1 MVLRIDGNWT
11 KPVEPKPV
19 PKPQPKPQPHSP
31 VQKNVSKEAEM
42 RSLGANN
49 RLKLEKKFSA
59 NQPTPGAA
67 LDKINQLPQPDAKNT
82 AAIKTYKEQRSR
94 IADDAVKNS
103 APPKFEDFRRLG
115 LNGATASME
124 YRDALSGYN
133 SQIGELKK
141 ISAEAKTYP
150 DKILSPGEA
159 ATAINDLPRP
169 DRNNS
174 AEIKD
179 YNEKRADIA
188 DAALMYKSEPPKR
201 SDFKFAGNPRFADL
215 EFREA
220 TGAYHNNVNQLKNHS
235 NARYSRTP
243 PPMNDAEADKAASDL
258 IQKHGGA
265 TDENQAF
272 AVGQELAKLSRTKP
286 EEAILVM
293 NKVQEK
299 LNGTEKGD
307 NAASGF
313 IDSLTDGELENLAQ
327 TSAGKQMLTDLKP
340 HLLTGDVQDNE
351 RKQADRIDSAT
362 LSPKQKIEAAKQK
375 VETAYRE
382 KGAVE
387 AAKVLREQ
395 TEKLSPE
402 AAASIL
408 QKVKPTTDKIIADL
422 NDKAKSADGSY
433 GYNFNNL
440 EAQIGFDLTLADLSA
455 AVGRASQSPNGK
467 EIVKQFAAPIA
478 EFIKEN
484 GVGRFDEALG
494 KTIAFGGGAELSV
507 EVINQLQAAGKTDEA
522 DDILQNVQDGVKELK
537 ENLQKSLE
545 EYGKASEE
553 FQWLTKN
560 WGPMMDKNELENAIG
575 SYMGD
580 HPEIN
585 EKFANLDRL
594 TGSAVRTLNSLDTL
608 PDAVKSLDHYDD
620 VQDAAKELVEDEKAQ
635 SLITT
640 MPSATRE
647 FANLIKLQTAG
658 EPTLLDGIKDET
670 GLIGDVKGFGEK
682 MSNVLL
688 KATVSSAIEAKL
700 AGDTKKAT
708 QVLDNLKSYGK
719 LLGVS
724 DADLKKAIDGQPAT
738 AGKRAVAGLK
748 DIQAATS
755 RADAEAKL
763 RSFNE
768 DFKVGAFAADQPL
781 GQAFR
786 GAGILL
792 SLPGTIDSIKN
803 IDNPLDA
810 AKALTDAAGLGKDA
824 AELFSGVIKNA
835 KVTGF
840 VESAGFEAAG
850 KVLGVVGLVLNGI
863 SLIDDLTG
871 DDKDLA
877 NAGFDL
883 AALGGGAAVLFAG
896 GPVTLGIGAVVLLGA
911 SIGKFIYG
919 NTKEANKHENETTEK
934 FLRDGGVNPDV
945 TGELRNQDGDGR
957 SPAPVFTALAKE
969 LGVKPQE
976 FLDYL
981 STLPADKVQDLV
993 EIAHGVDPD
1002 DSGNYPVSK
1011 EQPKH
1016 VYGGRGYSGVV
1027 VDESPNDLTDL
1038 AKWMKDNG
1046 YNAPGI

>member
-19 PKPQPKPQPHSP
+19 PKHHPKTHALSP
-31 VQKNVSKEAEM
+31 SHNNVSKTADM
-42 RSLGANN
+42 RLLGANN
-49 RLKLEKKFSA
+49 RLKLERKFSA
-59 NQPTPGAA
+59 NQPTPGDA
-67 LDKINQLPQPDAKNT
+67 LNKINQLPQPNAKNT

-94 IADDAVKNS
+94 IAEDAVKNS
-103 APPKFEDFRRLG
+103 TPPKFEDFRRLG

-179 YNEKRADIA
+179 YNQKRADVA

-201 SDFKFAGNPRFADL
+201 EDFKFAGNPRFADL

-220 TGAYHNNVNQLKNHS
+220 SANYSTNLSQLKDYS
-235 NARYSRTP
+235 SARYSQTP

-286 EEAILVM
+286 NEAILVM
-293 NKVQEK
+293 NKVQAQ

-340 HLLTGDVQDNE
+340 HLLTGDVHDSE
-351 RKQADRIDSAT
+351 RRQADRIDSAT
-362 LSPKQKIEAAKQK
+362 MSQNQKIEAAKQK
-375 VETAYRE
+375 IETAYKD

-387 AAKVLREQ
+387 AAKVLREE

-408 QKVKPTTDKIIADL
+408 RKVKPTTDKIIADL

-433 GYNFNNL
+433 GYDINNIK
-440 EAQIGFDLTLADLSA
+440 EQIEFDSTLADLSA

-484 GVGRFDEALG
+484 GVARYDEALG
-494 KTIAFGGGAELSV
+494 KTIALGGGAELSV

-522 DDILQNVQDGVKELK
+522 DDILQNVEDGVKELK
-537 ENLQKSLE
+537 GNLHDSLE
-545 EYGKASEE
+545 DYGKASEE

-560 WGPMMDKNELENAIG
+560 WGPMMDKGELENAIAG
-575 SYMGD
+575 YMKD
-580 HPEIN
+580 HPEVN

-620 VQDAAKELVEDEKAQ
+620 VRDAAEELGRDEKTQ

-640 MPSATRE
+640 MPGATRE
-647 FANLIKLQTAG
+647 FANLVKLQTEG
-658 EPTLLDGIKDET
+658 EPTLLDGIKEKT

-719 LLGVS
+719 LFGVS
-724 DADLKKAIDGQPAT
+724 DADLKKIIDGQPAA

-755 RADAEAKL
+755 AADAEAKL
-763 RSFNE
+763 SSLNE
-768 DFKVGAFAADQPL
+768 DFKVGAFAAEQPL

-810 AKALTDAAGLGKDA
+810 AKALTDAAGLGRDS
-824 AELFSGVIKNA
+824 AELFAGVIKNA

-850 KVLGVVGLVLNGI
+850 KVLGVVGLVFNGI

-871 DDKDLA
+871 KDKDVV

-883 AALGGGAAVLFAG
+883 ATLGGGAAVLFAG

-919 NTKEANKHENETTEK
+919 NTKEANKHENGTTEK

-945 TGELRNQDGDGR
+945 TQGLSDQDGDGR
-957 SPAPVFTALAKE
+957 SPAPVFKALAKE

-981 STLPADKVQDLV
+981 STLSADKVRDLV
-993 EIAHGVDPD
+993 GIAHKVDPND
-1002 DSGNYPVSK
+1002 DGNYPVSK
-1011 EQPKH
+1011 EQPR
-1016 VYGGRGYSGVV
+1016 YGGRFPMI
-1027 VDESPNDLTDL
+1027 DNTPNDLKDL